1 MTGFL
6 SLRKVA
12 LAYLVVPLVIM
23 LLNWYTPW
31 VSWPVVV
38 GIIYAFWRFPATP
51 SEPLPRKVWWVLL
64 AVVMAWVL
72 LSGLGGYMYQ
82 NTDHW
87 WRNSV
92 LRDLIQK
99 PWPVLYSSPEMGD
112 SMLCYYFAYWLPA
125 ALVGKCAGLDWAQH
139 ALYAWSAIGVMIF
152 ALLAA
157 STQPKRA
164 ILLLLFLIFFS
175 GVDIIP
181 FSCRKP
187 SDLGICTHMEWYS
200 QYQYSSLSTCLFWVF
215 NQALPAWIATML
227 VLDSHC
233 TPVQKAFIVAV
244 VFCFAPFP
252 FIGLVAYVALDYILS
267 AYGRLREKSYRLKDE
282 VKLLMKGD
290 GLWYF
295 LLSFTIVYLVSQFFS
310 CTGRGL
316 PIYILHRFTC
326 CSYGVFCLTEF
337 LIPCLLML
345 RYRFRVRQV
354 LIVCAALL
362 IIPLIQII
370 SFPDFVMRVS
380 IPFILILALT
390 FFDFIVKFRRN
401 RALFAGCM
409 LYLLIAA
416 AVPATEMMRAIKGTL
431 DSYTGPRYI
440 EDLTEHAN
448 FSAPEY
454 KESRYYKWLMKR

>member
-12 LAYLVVPLVIM
+12 LAYLVMPLVIM

-38 GIIYAFWRFPATP
+38 GIIYAFWRFPAAP

-92 LRDLIQK
+92 LRDLTQQ

-139 ALYAWSAIGVMIF
+139 ALYAWSVLGVMIF

-157 STQPKRA
+157 EIRPKQA
-164 ILLLLFLIFFS
+164 IFLLIFLIFFS
-175 GVDIIP
+175 GVDLIP
-181 FSCRKP
+181 FVCRKP
-187 SDLGICTHMEWYS
+187 DALGFSAHMTWYCP
-200 QYQYSSLSTCLFWVF
+200 YRYSSLMSCLFYVF
-215 NQALPAWIATML
+215 NQALPAWIATLL
-227 VLDSHC
+227 VLSSRYTLSHK
-233 TPVQKAFIVAV
+233 TFITAV
-244 VFCFAPFP
+244 LFCFAPFP
-252 FIGLVAYVALDYILS
+252 FIGLAAYVAADYISHFFIRTRNGNFNFRGRVERLFRSGEWWFFLISLS
-267 AYGRLREKSYRLKDE
+267 
-282 VKLLMKGD
+282 
-290 GLWYF
+290 
-295 LLSFTIVYLVSQFFS
+295 IVYLIATFFS

-316 PIYILHRFTC
+316 SLYILDGFLL
-326 CSYGVFCLTEF
+326 SDYIIFCLSEF
-337 LIPCLLML
+337 LLPCILML
-345 RYRFRVRQV
+345 AYRYHVRRV
-354 LIVCAALL
+354 LIVCTALL
-362 IIPLIQII
+362 ILPLVQIV
-370 SFPDFVMRVS
+370 SSSDFVMRVS
-380 IPFILILALT
+380 VPFILLLAIT
-390 FFDFIVKFRRN
+390 FYSFVTSMWQCRWLRIM
-401 RALFAGCM
+401 CI
-409 LYLLIAA
+409 LYLVVASAGPIMQVARTVRETCVA
-416 AVPATEMMRAIKGTL
+416 
-431 DSYTGPRYI
+431 YQGPRYI

-448 FSAPEY
+448 FSSWKY